1 MAKPRA
7 EGVSD
12 LMERAEAASRRRAWF
27 EAERLAT
34 KALSIARAADDFDA
48 MARILLPLQE
58 VRRQRLAEA
67 FEAAKKVRVLA
78 EAPNE
83 QTQAAPGIHLVE
95 PPLVGA
101 DARRFRLL
109 ALEQEVPV
117 AVVCREPITRL
128 NECPIVAIGPVTI
141 RTKID
146 PPKKPSAPTPAW
158 MAKALEELG
167 DAAIAN
173 LDPGQDL
180 LKRIDHLLNCLE
192 THPDHEKLHQA
203 LAELCR
209 EGAKIG
215 LRTPPPAT
223 PAGYAEEV

>member
-7 EGVSD
+7 EGVTD

-27 EAERLAT
+27 EAERLAG
-34 KALSIARAADDFDA
+34 KALAIARAADDFDA

-58 VRRQRLAEA
+58 ARRQRLAEA
-67 FEAAKKVRVLA
+67 FETKKVRVLA

-83 QTQAAPGIHLVE
+83 QTQVSPGIHLVE
-95 PPLVGA
+95 PPLGGA

-141 RTKID
+141 RTRIA
-146 PPKKPSAPTPAW
+146 PPKKPSAPTPSW
-158 MAKALEELG
+158 MAKALEQLG
-167 DAAIAN
+167 DSVLEN
-173 LDPGQDL
+173 LDPGIDL

-192 THPDHEKLHQA
+192 THPDHEKMHQA
-203 LAELCR
+203 LAEFCR
-209 EGAKIG
+209 EAARLG

-223 PAGYAEEV
+223 PAGYAEEA

>member
-1 MAKPRA
+1 MPKPSA
-7 EGVSD
+7 EGVPD
-12 LMERAEAASRRRAWF
+12 LMERAETALRRRAWF

-58 VRRQRLAEA
+58 ARRQRLAEA
-67 FEAAKKVRVLA
+67 FEAKKVRLLA

-83 QTQAAPGIHLVE
+83 QTQVAPGIHLVE

-128 NECPIVAIGPVTI
+128 NECPIVAIGPITI
-141 RTKID
+141 RTRID
-146 PPKKPSAPTPAW
+146 PPRKPSAPTPSW
-158 MAKALEELG
+158 MAKALEQLG

-173 LDPGQDL
+173 LDPGMDL

-192 THPDHEKLHQA
+192 THPDHEKLHQG

-209 EGAKIG
+209 EGARIG
-215 LRTPPPAT
+215 LRTPPPVT
-223 PAGYAEEV
+223 PAGYAEEG

>member
-7 EGVSD
+7 EGVTD
-12 LMERAEAASRRRAWF
+12 LMERAEAAMRRRAWF
-27 EAERLAT
+27 ESERLAS

-58 VRRQRLAEA
+58 ARRQRLAEA
-67 FEAAKKVRVLA
+67 FETKKVLLIA

-83 QTQAAPGIHLVE
+83 QTQVSPGIHLVE

-117 AVVCREPITRL
+117 AVVCREPITRM
-128 NECPIVAIGPVTI
+128 NECPVVAIGPVTI
-141 RTKID
+141 RTKIA
-146 PPKKPSAPTPAW
+146 PPKKPSAPTPSW
-158 MAKALEELG
+158 MAKALEQLG
-167 DAAIAN
+167 DSALEN
-173 LDPGQDL
+173 LDPGMDL

-209 EGAKIG
+209 EGARVG
-215 LRTPPPAT
+215 LRTPPPVT
-223 PAGYAEEV
+223 PAGYAEEA

>member
-1 MAKPRA
+1 MAKSRA
-7 EGVSD
+7 EGVTD
-12 LMERAEAASRRRAWF
+12 LMERAEAAARRRAWF
-27 EAERLAT
+27 EAERLSI

-58 VRRQRLAEA
+58 ARRQRLAEA
-67 FEAAKKVRVLA
+67 FETKKVLLIA

-83 QTQAAPGIHLVE
+83 QTQVSPGIHLVE

-117 AVVCREPITRL
+117 AVVCREPITRM
-128 NECPIVAIGPVTI
+128 NECPVVAIGPVTI
-141 RTKID
+141 RTKIA
-146 PPKKPSAPTPAW
+146 PPKKPSAPTPSW
-158 MAKALEELG
+158 MAKALEQLG
-167 DAAIAN
+167 DSALEN
-173 LDPGQDL
+173 LDPGMDL

-192 THPDHEKLHQA
+192 THPDHERLHQA

-209 EGAKIG
+209 EGARVG
-215 LRTPPPAT
+215 LRTPPPVT
-223 PAGYAEEV
+223 PAGYAEEA

>member
-7 EGVSD
+7 EGVTD
-12 LMERAEAASRRRAWF
+12 LMERAEAAMRRRAWF
-27 EAERLAT
+27 ESERLAS

-58 VRRQRLAEA
+58 ARRQRLAEA
-67 FEAAKKVRVLA
+67 FETKKVLLIA

-83 QTQAAPGIHLVE
+83 QTQVSPGIHLVE

-117 AVVCREPITRL
+117 AVVCREPITRM
-128 NECPIVAIGPVTI
+128 NECPVVAIGPVTI
-141 RTKID
+141 RTKIA
-146 PPKKPSAPTPAW
+146 PPKKPSAPTPSW
-158 MAKALEELG
+158 MAKALEQLG
-167 DAAIAN
+167 DSALEN
-173 LDPGQDL
+173 LDPGMDL

-192 THPDHEKLHQA
+192 THPDHERVHQA

-209 EGAKIG
+209 EGARVG
-215 LRTPPPAT
+215 LRTPPPVT
-223 PAGYAEEV
+223 PAGYAEEA

>member
-7 EGVSD
+7 EGVPD
-12 LMERAEAASRRRAWF
+12 LMERAEAALRRRAWF
-27 EAERLAT
+27 EAERLAA
-34 KALSIARAADDFDA
+34 KALSMARTADDFDA

-58 VRRQRLAEA
+58 ARRQRLAEA
-67 FEAAKKVRVLA
+67 FETTKVRVVA
-78 EAPNE
+78 EPPNE
-83 QTQAAPGIHLVE
+83 QTQVSPGIHLVE

-128 NECPIVAIGPVTI
+128 NECPVVAIGPVTI
-141 RTKID
+141 RTRIA

-158 MAKALEELG
+158 MAGALEQLG
-167 DAAIAN
+167 DHAIEN
-173 LDPGQDL
+173 LDAGADL

-192 THPDHEKLHQA
+192 SHPDHEKLHQA

-209 EGAKIG
+209 EAARRG

-223 PAGYAEEV
+223 PAGYAEEG